1 MRSPRRECSTR
12 RRPSRGHLTQVFEGV
27 PAIRETGT
35 PAQSYF
41 PVAVVRN
48 AEADDPVERV
58 LYRPLLAWGSER
70 LLSLRRR
77 HGARV
82 QQYLLYIFF
91 AILALLIYASRLLR
105 P

>member
-1 MRSPRRECSTR
+1 M
-12 RRPSRGHLTQVFEGV
+12 L
-27 PAIRETGT
+27 AIRETGT
-35 PAQSYF
+35 PPKSYF
-41 PVAVVRN
+41 PVAVVRK
-48 AEADDPVERV
+48 AEADDPIERA
-58 LYRPLLAWGSER
+58 LYRPLLAWGSEQ
-70 LLSLRRR
+70 LFAVRRR